1 MTRPLIFLTVGLLA
15 VIALAVSL
23 GAVSLDDPA
32 ARTIL
37 LRLRLPRVLLAAA
50 IGATLAVAGVT
61 FQTLLRN
68 PLADPFILGV
78 SGGAAAGAAIA
89 TALRLARI
97 PGVVP
102 LVAFIGACGAT
113 AAVFLLARR
122 RDHTDPTRLL
132 LSGLVLNA
140 FFSAVILIAFSLS
153 PQADLTAALRWMMG
167 NISAAT
173 WTDFIIVTIPLLIAM
188 IVLAFVGACG
198 ATAAVFLLAR
208 RRDHTD
214 PTRLLLSGLVL
225 NAFFSAVILIAFS
238 LSRQADLTAA
248 LRWMMGNISAATW
261 TDVIVVTIPLLI
273 AMIVLAFVANDLR
286 LLAFGEEDAKARGV
300 DIERVKLIGFGTA
313 SIITGAAV
321 AVSGI
326 IGFVGLLVPHLIRLI
341 WRRDFRY
348 LLPLCALGGA
358 ILVVGADL
366 LSRTLITSAELP
378 IGAFTAILGVPF
390 FLSLLRRE
398 R

>member
-1 MTRPLIFLTVGLLA
+1 MSRDVVKPVALLLVLLA
-15 VIALAVSL
+15 LTIALGVSF
-23 GAVSLDDPA
+23 GATRIDWDDDT

-37 LRLRLPRVLLAAA
+37 LRIRLPRVLLAAA

-68 PLADPFILGV
+68 ALADPFILGV

-89 TALRLARI
+89 TALRLARF

-102 LVAFIGACGAT
+102 IVAFLGACGAT

-132 LSGLVLNA
+132 ISGLVLNA
-140 FFSAVILIAFSLS
+140 FFSAVILISFALS
-153 PQADLTAALRWMMG
+153 READLTAALRWMMG
-167 NISAAT
+167 TVFGAT
-173 WTDFIIVTIPLLIAM
+173 WTDFA
-188 IVLAFVGACG
+188 
-198 ATAAVFLLAR
+198 
-208 RRDHTD
+208 
-214 PTRLLLSGLVL
+214 LLSSLLV
-225 NAFFSAVILIAFS
+225 
-238 LSRQADLTAA
+238 AA
-248 LRWMMGNISAATW
+248 L
-261 TDVIVVTIPLLI
+261 V
-273 AMIVLAFVANDLR
+273 VLAFVANDLR

-300 DIERVKLIGFGTA
+300 EVERVKLIGFGTA

-341 WRRDFRY
+341 WRRDFRF

-358 ILVVGADL
+358 ILVVGADA
-366 LSRTLITSAELP
+366 LSRTIVQSAELP

-390 FLSLLRRE
+390 FLSLLRRS

>member
-1 MTRPLIFLTVGLLA
+1 MLRSDRLARPALLLTVLLLA
-15 VIALAVSL
+15 TLGVALAI
-23 GAVSLDDPA
+23 GATQLSWPA
-32 ARTIL
+32 L
-37 LRLRLPRVLLAAA
+37 LAGDETASAIFFRIRLPRVLLAAA

-78 SGGAAAGAAIA
+78 SGGAACGAAVS
-89 TALRLARI
+89 TALGFARI

-102 LVAFIGACGAT
+102 LVAFAGACGAT

-153 PQADLTAALRWMMG
+153 KSSDLTAALRWMMG
-167 NISAAT
+167 TLFGAT
-173 WTDFIIVTIPLLIAM
+173 WTSVALVTSMLVLAM
-188 IVLAFVGACG
+188 AVLAF
-198 ATAAVFLLAR
+198 L
-208 RRDHTD
+208 
-214 PTRLLLSGLVL
+214 
-225 NAFFSAVILIAFS
+225 
-238 LSRQADLTAA
+238 
-248 LRWMMGNISAATW
+248 
-261 TDVIVVTIPLLI
+261 
-273 AMIVLAFVANDLR
+273 ANDLR
-286 LLAFGEEDAKARGV
+286 LLTFGEEDAKARGV
-300 DIERVKLIGFGTA
+300 DVERVKLIGFAAA
-313 SIITGAAV
+313 SIVTGAAV

-341 WRRDFRY
+341 WRRDFRS

-358 ILVVGADL
+358 TLVAGADL
-366 LSRTLITSAELP
+366 LSRVIVPGAELP
-378 IGAFTAILGVPF
+378 VGAFTAILGVPF
-390 FLSLLRRE
+390 FLSLLRRA

>member
-1 MTRPLIFLTVGLLA
+1 MIRPILLLGA
-15 VIALAVSL
+15 ILAIVLVLAVSF
-23 GAVSLDDPA
+23 GATHISLDDEA
-32 ARTIL
+32 GRTIL
-37 LRLRLPRVLLAAA
+37 FRIRLPRVLLAAA

-68 PLADPFILGV
+68 ALADPFILGV
-78 SGGAAAGAAIA
+78 SGGAAAGASIA
-89 TALRLARI
+89 TAFRLARF

-102 LVAFIGACGAT
+102 IVAFLGACGAT
-113 AAVFLLARR
+113 AAVFVLARR

-132 LSGLVLNA
+132 
-140 FFSAVILIAFSLS
+140 I
-153 PQADLTAALRWMMG
+153 
-167 NISAAT
+167 
-173 WTDFIIVTIPLLIAM
+173 
-188 IVLAFVGACG
+188 
-198 ATAAVFLLAR
+198 
-208 RRDHTD
+208 
-214 PTRLLLSGLVL
+214 SGLVL

-238 LSRQADLTAA
+238 LSRGADLTAA
-248 LRWMMGNISAATW
+248 LRWMMGTVFGATW
-261 TDVIVVTIPLLI
+261 FDVALLTTLLVA
-273 AMIVLAFVANDLR
+273 AMIALAFTANDLR

-300 DIERVKLIGFGTA
+300 EVERVKLIGFGTA

-341 WRRDFRY
+341 WRRDFRF

-358 ILVVGADL
+358 TLVVAADL
-366 LSRTLITSAELP
+366 LSRILVTSAELP

-390 FLSLLRRE
+390 FLSLLRRA

>member
-1 MTRPLIFLTVGLLA
+1 MTRPLLLLA
-15 VIALAVSL
+15 IVLLAIITLAISF

-78 SGGAAAGAAIA
+78 SGGAAAGAAVA
-89 TALRLARI
+89 TALRWARF

-102 LVAFIGACGAT
+102 FVAFLGACGAT

-140 FFSAVILIAFSLS
+140 FFSAI
-153 PQADLTAALRWMMG
+153 
-167 NISAAT
+167 
-173 WTDFIIVTIPLLIAM
+173 
-188 IVLAFVGACG
+188 
-198 ATAAVFLLAR
+198 
-208 RRDHTD
+208 
-214 PTRLLLSGLVL
+214 
-225 NAFFSAVILIAFS
+225 ILIAFS

-261 TDVIVVTIPLLI
+261 SDVIIVTIPLLI
-273 AMIVLAFVANDLR
+273 AIVVLAFVANDLR
-286 LLAFGEEDAKARGV
+286 LLAFGEEDAKAHGV
-300 DIERVKLIGFGTA
+300 DVERVKLIGFGTA

-358 ILVVGADL
+358 ILVIGADL
-366 LSRTLITSAELP
+366 LSRTLVTTAELP